1 MGRKFAMSFAT
12 YFKASSYAM
21 IAVAMLA
28 LMLAGGLH
36 VGLAA
41 VFAAIMVVAW
51 KLEGTKWQLS
61 ERVGLAVVL
70 LSIPLFLLDWKY
82 QRTIGEAPGRM
93 GVNALAHLIVF
104 LSAIKLL
111 QVKSDRDWVFLYL
124 ISFFELL
131 LAAGLSFSPIF
142 LLTLILY
149 LFCSLSTVIA
159 FEIRKAQR
167 RVKPAETRLLVPPDS
182 RIFRKLVG
190 THGKRDIEASRLP
203 FAAASLLVLIF
214 ILGLPLFFVAPR
226 AGSAVISR
234 GGGGLTNFI
243 GFSESVKLGEIGD
256 LKQNNQVVMRVRIEG
271 PNSVPESGLKWRGV
285 GLDEFTG
292 LAWKKSSEARRT
304 QQKPIERGFFHLGT
318 TDAPQ
323 GLTRQ
328 TVFLEPISSN
338 VLFAAPRALAIQ
350 GDFPFVRVDSEGSI
364 QSRPHDLDRIMYT
377 VISDTSQPDP
387 ETLRRDL
394 RPYSASE
401 GRYQDLPVTP
411 DRRVADYARATILKA
426 GARNRYD
433 KAKAIETELRNNY
446 GYSLQMRA
454 GGEDPLSDFLF
465 NIRAGHCEYFS
476 TAMAVMLRTQEIA
489 ARVVN
494 GFLPGEYNE
503 AAGAY
508 TVRQSDAHSWVEV
521 YFPETKSWVTFDPT
535 PAAGRTEPQ
544 SVGLAAQ
551 LGKYAEA
558 LELIWFQ
565 YVVGYDKQ
573 EQRSLAASLHNRVFD
588 YRRLLGEEFADF
600 KKSVLPIAT
609 RILVVVALIAGVPLI
624 VVLARRVRRFGWRRA
639 LRLSSAEP
647 DTTASAIEFYER
659 LLAVLAARGIKRS
672 PDQTPREFA
681 AAFDMI
687 EAVEITHAYNR
698 ARFGGEQLSSKELM
712 EIDRSLNDL
721 EAATAINAQNHLR
734 VANGSQH
741 SARQEPDKAQNHL
754 R

>member
-1 MGRKFAMSFAT
+1 
-12 YFKASSYAM
+12 M

-36 VGLAA
+36 VGLAT

-70 LSIPLFLLDWKY
+70 LSIPLFMLDWKY

-131 LAAGLSFSPIF
+131 LAAGLSFSPVF
-142 LLTLILY
+142 LLTLVLY

-159 FEIRKAQR
+159 FEVRKAQR
-167 RVKPAETRLLVPPDS
+167 GVKPAETRLLVPTDS
-182 RIFRKLVG
+182 RIFRKLIG
-190 THGKRDIEASRLP
+190 TRGKRNIEASRLP
-203 FAAASLLVLIF
+203 AVAASMLVLIF
-214 ILGLPLFFVAPR
+214 ILALPLFLVAPR

-234 GGGGLTNFI
+234 GGGGMTNFI
-243 GFSESVKLGEIGD
+243 GFSESVRLGEIGD
-256 LKQNNQVVMRVRIEG
+256 LKANNQVVMRVRIEG
-271 PNSVPESGLKWRGV
+271 PNTAGKPGLKWRGLA
-285 GLDEFTG
+285 LDEFTG
-292 LAWKKSSEARRT
+292 RVWKKSSEARRT
-304 QQKPIERGFFHLGT
+304 HEKPIERGFFHLGT
-318 TDAPQ
+318 TDALK

-328 TVFLEPISSN
+328 TVFLEPINSN
-338 VLFAAPRALAIQ
+338 VLFAAPRALAVQ
-350 GDFPFVRVDSEGSI
+350 GDLPFVRVDSEGSI

-377 VISDTSQPDP
+377 VISDTIEPDP
-387 ETLRRDL
+387 ETLRRDM
-394 RPYSASE
+394 RPYSPSE
-401 GRYQDLPVTP
+401 DRYRESPVTL
-411 DRRVADYARATILKA
+411 DSRVADYARAIILNA

-433 KAKAIETELRNNY
+433 KAKAIETELRHSF

-454 GGEDPLSDFLF
+454 SGQDPLSDFLF

-476 TAMAVMLRTQEIA
+476 TAMAVMLRTQGLA
-489 ARVVN
+489 TRVVN

-521 YFPETKSWVTFDPT
+521 YFPETNSWVTFDPT

-544 SVGLAAQ
+544 SAGIAAQ
-551 LGKYAEA
+551 LGKYVEA

-573 EQRSLAASLHNRVFD
+573 EQRSLAASLNNRVFD
-588 YRRLLGEEFADF
+588 YRRIASEAFGSVKSMVPAVSRKQIFLGLGLIT
-600 KKSVLPIAT
+600 VLAT
-609 RILVVVALIAGVPLI
+609 IILVR
-624 VVLARRVRRFGWRRA
+624 VLKLGWRRGLTISRGTHESKLA
-639 LRLSSAEP
+639 AVEFYQRLMDLLAQRGLSRLS
-647 DTTASAIEFYER
+647 
-659 LLAVLAARGIKRS
+659 
-672 PDQTPREFA
+672 DQTPLEFA
-681 AAFDMI
+681 STI
-687 EAVEITHAYNR
+687 GSREALTITRLYNR
-698 ARFGGEQLSSKELM
+698 VRFGSQKLSAAELR
-712 EIDRSLNDL
+712 EINQALSDL
-721 EAATAINAQNHLR
+721 EGTESPN
-734 VANGSQH
+734 S
-741 SARQEPDKAQNHL
+741 
-754 R
+754 

>member
-1 MGRKFAMSFAT
+1 MSFAT
-12 YFKASSYAM
+12 YFKVSSYAM

-36 VGLAA
+36 LALA
-41 VFAAIMVVAW
+41 TVFAAIMVVAW
-51 KLEGTKWQLS
+51 RLEGTKWQLS

-142 LLTLILY
+142 LLTLTLY

-167 RVKPAETRLLVPPDS
+167 GVKPVETRLLVPPDS

-190 THGKRDIEASRLP
+190 TRGKRDIEASRLP
-203 FAAASLLVLIF
+203 FVAASMLVLIF
-214 ILGLPLFFVAPR
+214 ILALPLFFVAPR

-234 GGGGLTNFI
+234 GGAGLTNFI
-243 GFSESVKLGEIGD
+243 GFSESVLLGEIGD
-256 LKQNNQVVMRVRIEG
+256 LKQNNQVVMRVRIED
-271 PNSVPESGLKWRGV
+271 PKSAREPGLKWRGLA
-285 GLDEFTG
+285 LDEFTG
-292 LAWKKSSEARRT
+292 RAWKKSSEARRT
-304 QQKPIERGFFHLGT
+304 QQRPIERGFFRLGT
-318 TDAPQ
+318 TTDVQ
-323 GLTRQ
+323 KGLTTQ
-328 TVFLEPISSN
+328 TVFLEPINSN

-377 VISDTSQPDP
+377 VVSDTTEPDP
-387 ETLRRDL
+387 ETLRRDM
-394 RPYSASE
+394 RPPSASD
-401 GRYQDLPVTP
+401 RYQEYPRTLDG
-411 DRRVADYARATILKA
+411 RVATYARATILKA
-426 GARNRYD
+426 GALNRYD

-454 GGEDPLSDFLF
+454 SGDDPLSDFLF

-476 TAMAVMLRTQEIA
+476 TAMAIMLRTQGIST
-489 ARVVN
+489 RVVN

-521 YFPETKSWVTFDPT
+521 YFPETNSWVTFDPT

-544 SVGLAAQ
+544 SNGLAAQ

-558 LELIWFQ
+558 LELMWFQ

-588 YRRLLGEEFADF
+588 YRRIASEVFASI
-600 KKSVLPIAT
+600 KSMVPAVSSKGIFLALVLVTVLAT
-609 RILVVVALIAGVPLI
+609 VILVR
-624 VVLARRVRRFGWRRA
+624 VLRLGWRRG
-639 LRLSSAEP
+639 LTISRGTSEP
-647 DTTASAIEFYER
+647 KIAAVEFYQR
-659 LLAVLAARGIKRS
+659 LMDLLAQRGLSRLA
-672 PDQTPREFA
+672 DQTPLEFA
-681 AAFDMI
+681 SNLGSR
-687 EAVEITHAYNR
+687 EALTITRLYNR
-698 ARFGGEQLSSKELM
+698 VRFGSQKLSEAELR
-712 EIDRSLNDL
+712 EIDQALIDL
-721 EAATAINAQNHLR
+721 EGTER
-734 VANGSQH
+734 
-741 SARQEPDKAQNHL
+741 P
-754 R
+754 